1 MAGIILLFLLFFRSR
16 LDFLADMKQIVD
28 NSVIY
33 NGDMD
38 ILTLSARKLL
48 DRVVLMF
55 KENEQKLMKLEQQ
68 INPLLDDNDQVAL
81 TYIFTVSYTSYLS
94 SSLFRFNNFRS
105 LSSKYSRIISWCVT
119 RPIPS

>member
-1 MAGIILLFLLFFRSR
+1 
-16 LDFLADMKQIVD
+16 MKQIVD

-94 SSLFRFNNFRS
+94 SSFFRFHNFRS